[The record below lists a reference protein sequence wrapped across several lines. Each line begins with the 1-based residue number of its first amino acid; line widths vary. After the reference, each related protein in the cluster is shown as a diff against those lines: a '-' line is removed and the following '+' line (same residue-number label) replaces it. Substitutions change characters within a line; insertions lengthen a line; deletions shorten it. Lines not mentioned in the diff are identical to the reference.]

1 MALLKMF
8 RVAAA
13 TLMLAGVS
21 APAFAQDAPQT
32 VEAVVAGCA
41 TGDCAALVA
50 DFLANV
56 PADQLVQVIAVLGA
70 QLAAAAQNNPAAS
83 ARYAAGISAAAS
95 LSPDA
100 QQVATL
106 SGIAANFAG
115 RGGLTNVQTAA
126 GPAAGLADAGGASGN

>member
-21 APAFAQDAPQT
+21 APAFAQDTSEA

-56 PADQLVQVIAVLGA
+56 PADQLVQVIAILGA
-70 QLAAAAQNNPAAS
+70 QLATAAQNNPAARAS
-83 ARYAAGISAAAS
+83 YAAGISAAAS
-95 LSPDA
+95 RSPDA